1 YRSTVLNKFSYSVME
16 VNYYGFHINYRIIHP
31 ADYRWCRRICNRIL
45 LIKNESLSPSWGRDF
60 FINEHS
66 ELAELLFSSLFLYQS
81 HMLLRL
87 IPGYLPPLVYQR
99 SLHTVRVPLNDCQQ
113 KNGRMSYYFY
123 ILADYCL

>member
-1 YRSTVLNKFSYSVME
+1 ME

-66 ELAELLFSSLFLYQS
+66 EHAELLFSCLLLYQYN
-81 HMLLRL
+81 MLLIMIL
-87 IPGYLPPLVYQR
+87 YLF
-99 SLHTVRVPLNDCQQ
+99 SLHGYYGNITTVRVT
-113 KNGRMSYYFY
+113 RTY
-123 ILADYCL
+123 IQ